1 MEPSETP
8 ARRRLPP
15 TPVLAGIVVGLVA
28 VVLLV
33 GAVWVVPTLT
43 GGTASAGPSSG
54 PPASAIAIASS
65 TPSTAASVGPSLRPS
80 PSPTAPLPASTTVP
94 GGPFATAGSIA
105 VVGNDGS
112 LSVVDA
118 TGRSVGLAGASDA
131 AFGFPAWSPDGS
143 RIAAIRLGTD
153 NSVLVFDARA
163 AAAGHPVEPIE
174 IFRSSVDGPFYL
186 SWTPDGR
193 NVSFLADGPDGLS
206 LRLAPADGS
215 APLDGSGP
223 GAKVRTGNPLYYD
236 WIDADRLFAHI
247 GTGPFAFLGE
257 IELRGAS
264 GASAASAPPDLTAP
278 GEFRAVVVSHDRA
291 YVSYIRAGS
300 GGSADVVVAKRDGSS
315 ERTMPVFGVAAV
327 AFDPVGDTVASIGP
341 SKAVVT
347 PYVIPLGPMRLIDP
361 ASGKVRTLLDGSVV
375 SFWWSPDGRTIAALR
390 VQPVAAATASSGP
403 APSASPAASPSTQP
417 TEVRL
422 LFVDVASGEITSQR
436 VVQPEPQFINQF
448 LSYFDQ
454 YALSHRLWAPDSS
467 SLLMPVNDR
476 DGTPRI
482 AVLFRNGDQPRTIE
496 GAIGF
501 WSP

>member
-1 MEPSETP
+1 MEPIQTP
-8 ARRRLPP
+8 ERRQPPP
-15 TPVLAGIVVGLVA
+15 TPLLVAVVVGLVA
-28 VVLLV
+28 VVAVV
-33 GAVWVVPTLT
+33 GAVWVLPAIT
-43 GGTASAGPSSG
+43 GGVASPGPSSG
-54 PPASAIAIASS
+54 APASAVAVASS
-65 TPSTAASVGPSLRPS
+65 APSTPASLGPSLRPS
-80 PSPTAPLPASTTVP
+80 SGATAPLPASTTIP
-94 GGPFATAGSIA
+94 GGPFAAAGRIA

-118 TGRSVGLAGASDA
+118 TGRSVGVAGASDA

-153 NSVLVFDARA
+153 YSVVVFDARA
-163 AAAGHPVEPIE
+163 AAAGHPVEPVVIY
-174 IFRSSVDGPFYL
+174 RSSVDGPFYL

-193 NVSFLADGPDGLS
+193 NVSFLAEGPDGLS

-223 GAKVRTGNPLYYD
+223 GAKVRSGNPLYYD
-236 WIDADRLFAHI
+236 WIDADRLVAHI

-257 IELRGAS
+257 ISLNG
-264 GASAASAPPDLTAP
+264 ASAPPDLMAP
-278 GEFRAVVVSHDRA
+278 GDFRSVVVSHDRA
-291 YVSYIRAGS
+291 YVGYIRAGS
-300 GGSADVVVAKRDGSS
+300 GGSSDVVVAKRDDSS

-341 SKAVVT
+341 SQPLET
-347 PYVIPLGPMRLIDP
+347 PYAIPLGPLRLIDP
-361 ASGKVRTLLDGSVV
+361 VSGKVRTLLDGSVV
-375 SFWWSPDGRTIAALR
+375 SFWWSPDGKTIAALR
-390 VQPVAAATASSGP
+390 VQPVADATAAGSP
-403 APSASPAASPSTQP
+403 APSRSPAASPSTQP

-422 LFVDVASGEITSQR
+422 VFVDVASGEISSQR
-436 VVQPEPQFINQF
+436 VVQPAAQFIDQF

-482 AVLFRNGDQPRTIE
+482 AVMFRNGDQPRAIE

-501 WSP
+501 WTP

>member
-1 MEPSETP
+1 MEPRETP
-8 ARRRLPP
+8 VRRQPPP

-28 VVLLV
+28 LTVLV
-33 GAVWVVPTLT
+33 GAVWVVPALT
-43 GGTASAGPSSG
+43 RGAAPPGPSSG
-54 PPASAIAIASS
+54 PSASAIAVASS
-65 TPSTAASVGPSLRPS
+65 MPSASASLGPSIRPS
-80 PSPTAPLPASTTVP
+80 PGATAPLPASTTVP

-118 TGRSVGLAGASDA
+118 AGRSVGLAGASDA
-131 AFGFPAWSPDGS
+131 ALGFPAWSPDGS
-143 RIAAIRLGTD
+143 RIAAIRLGID

-163 AAAGHPVEPIE
+163 AAAGHAAKPVE

-193 NVSFLADGPDGLS
+193 KVSFLTDSPDGLS

-223 GAKVRTGNPLYYD
+223 GAKVRSGNPLYYD

-257 IELRGAS
+257 IELE
-264 GASAASAPPDLTAP
+264 GASAPSAPPDLTAP
-278 GEFRAVVVSHDRA
+278 GDFRAVVVSHDRA
-291 YVSYIRAGS
+291 YVSYVRAGS
-300 GGSADVVVAKRDGSS
+300 DGSADVVVAKRDGSS

-327 AFDPVGDTVASIGP
+327 AFDPIGDTVASIGP
-341 SKAVVT
+341 TKALRT
-347 PYVIPLGPMRLIDP
+347 PYAIPLGPLRLIDA

-375 SFWWSPDGRTIAALR
+375 SFWWSPDGKTIAALR
-390 VQPVAAATASSGP
+390 VQPVGGTTASSSPG
-403 APSASPAASPSTQP
+403 ASSSPAASPSEQP

-436 VVQPEPQFINQF
+436 VVQPASQFIGQF

-467 SLLMPVNDR
+467 SILMPVNDR

-482 AVLFRNGDQPRTIE
+482 AVLFRNGDQPRSIE